1 MHITQAHNGQSVT
14 IAPGEPLSIELPE
27 NATTG
32 FRWAVEPATTLRLL
46 NDRQS
51 PGSGVGAAGS
61 RTLTF
66 SGRGVI
72 HLSLRREWEPQPM
85 STFSLNVQER

>member
-1 MHITQAHNGQSVT
+1 MHLTQVHSGQTVT
-14 IAPGEPLSIELPE
+14 IAAGEPLSIELPE

-32 FRWAVEPATTLRLL
+32 FRWAVEPATTMQLV

-51 PGSGVGAAGS
+51 PGSGIGAAGS

-72 HLSLRREWEPQPM
+72 HLSLRREWEPQPLQFFQV
-85 STFSLNVQER
+85 TVQER